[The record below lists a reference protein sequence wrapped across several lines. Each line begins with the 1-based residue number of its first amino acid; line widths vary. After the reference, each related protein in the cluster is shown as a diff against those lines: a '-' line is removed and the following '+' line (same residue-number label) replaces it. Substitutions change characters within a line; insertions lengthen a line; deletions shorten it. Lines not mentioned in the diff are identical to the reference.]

1 MIHALKFRVT
11 HSQTFSFE
19 TTRGNRESVTV
30 LQAWLSSVRE
40 GRELRLR
47 VGGMGRSVIQRQ

>member
-40 GRELRLR
+40 GRELL
-47 VGGMGRSVIQRQ
+47 